1 MFVFG
6 RVAIAP
12 IGDRPVTH
20 RMSLRVYYEDTDM
33 AGIVYYANYLR
44 FLERGRSD
52 AVREVGCDQL
62 DMRDR
67 LGIVFVVRRVEI
79 DYLAPARMDDVL
91 VVETETSDLKGASM
105 VMTQRVMRGDVEVVA
120 AVVKVAIMH
129 LGGRP
134 ARLPVEIRQKLERLL
149 PEKQ

>member
-1 MFVFG
+1 M
-6 RVAIAP
+6 
-12 IGDRPVTH
+12 TH

-33 AGIVYYANYLR
+33 AGIVYYANYLK

-91 VVETETSDLKGASM
+91 VVETVTSKLGGATM
-105 VMTQRVMRGDVEVVA
+105 VMDQRVLRGETVLVA
-120 AVVKVAIMH
+120 ASVKVAIMS

-134 ARLPVEIRQKLERLL
+134 ARLPAEIRQQLATLME
-149 PEKQ
+149 

>member
-1 MFVFG
+1 M
-6 RVAIAP
+6 
-12 IGDRPVTH
+12 TH

-79 DYLAPARMDDVL
+79 DYRAPARMDDVL
-91 VVETETSDLKGASM
+91 VVETETAKLGGATM
-105 VMTQRVMRGDVEVVA
+105 VMPQRVWREDTLIVEADVRVA
-120 AVVKVAIMH
+120 MMT
-129 LGGRP
+129 LEGRP
-134 ARLPVEIRQKLERLL
+134 ARLPAEIRQKLATLL
-149 PEKQ
+149 PTE

>member
-1 MFVFG
+1 M
-6 RVAIAP
+6 
-12 IGDRPVTH
+12 TH

-79 DYLAPARMDDVL
+79 DYKAPARMDDVL
-91 VVETETSDLKGASM
+91 TVETETSKLGGATM
-105 VMTQRVMRGDVEVVA
+105 IMPQRVWRGETLIVA
-120 AVVKVAIMH
+120 AEVRVAMMT
-129 LGGRP
+129 LAGRP
-134 ARLPVEIRQKLERLL
+134 ARLPAEIRQKLEQLL
-149 PEKQ
+149 PSAA

>member
-1 MFVFG
+1 M
-6 RVAIAP
+6 
-12 IGDRPVTH
+12 TH

-91 VVETETSDLKGASM
+91 TVETETSDLKGASM
-105 VMTQRVMRGDVEVVA
+105 VMTQRVLRGDALIVE
-120 AVVKVAIMH
+120 AVVKVAIMS
-129 LGGRP
+129 LEGRP
-134 ARLPVEIRQKLERLL
+134 ARLPVEIRTKLKRLL
-149 PEKQ
+149 PGET